1 MFCMS
6 PLSAYPPGRIL
17 PLSGR
22 FRCDTSSCSLSK
34 SFFVGIFIWRGAIR
48 YSFLR
53 EAPHLIDWHRES
65 QSERFRQHAPR
76 AKEHLCSDIGYVAV
90 IKLALST
97 IEFRKI
103 VLVEPQVLGSAR
115 VRGGTPPYRPRC
127 IFFRSSK
134 PVAV

>member
-6 PLSAYPPGRIL
+6 LSTWSKYR

-22 FRCDTSSCSLSK
+22 FRCENTSSCSLSK

-65 QSERFRQHAPR
+65 QSERLHQHAAR
-76 AKEHLCSDIGYVAV
+76 AEENLCGDIEYVAV
-90 IKLALST
+90 IKLALMAASEQGLLT
-97 IEFRKI
+97 D
-103 VLVEPQVLGSAR
+103 VAR
-115 VRGGTPPYRPRC
+115 VSFQSEVV
-127 IFFRSSK
+127 I
-134 PVAV
+134 

>member
-6 PLSAYPPGRIL
+6 LLSAYPPGANI
-17 PLSGR
+17 GR
-22 FRCDTSSCSLSK
+22 FRCENTSSCSLSK

-76 AKEHLCSDIGYVAV
+76 AEETLCSDIGYVAG
-90 IKLALST
+90 IKLALMAAPEQGLLT
-97 IEFRKI
+97 D
-103 VLVEPQVLGSAR
+103 VAR
-115 VRGGTPPYRPRC
+115 VS
-127 IFFRSSK
+127 FQSE
-134 PVAV
+134 AVIWSGNQH